1 MDVSGIEQLISDLIT
16 SFLPKVVG
24 VIVLLSAAWILG
36 GWLSR
41 KIRKSVSE
49 RLDLTIATFLGSLV
63 KYGIVIMAVLG
74 ALTMFGFETTSF
86 AALIGAAGLAVGLA
100 MQGTL
105 GNFSAGVMLLIF
117 RPFKVG
123 DVVNVAGTT
132 AKAVEI
138 SLFSTEFDTFD
149 NKRVTIPN
157 GKIYGEKIE
166 NLTFHPIRRVD
177 VAVGT
182 DYPEDLTRTREV
194 LMGAAKSVDGGLD
207 DPEPAVVLTGL
218 GGSSIDWSV
227 RVWANTPDYWDVF
240 QRLTQAVKDTL
251 DEADIGIPYPNM
263 DVHIDGFVSR
273 EAEDETEGE
282 A

>member
-1 MDVSGIEQLISDLIT
+1 MDINGIEQLITELVT

-24 VIVLLSAAWILG
+24 VIVLLAAAWIIG

-41 KIRKSVSE
+41 KIRKSVTKT
-49 RLDLTIATFLGSLV
+49 LDHTIASFLGSLV
-63 KYGIVIMAVLG
+63 KYGIIIMAVLG

-132 AKAVEI
+132 AKTVEI

-166 NLTFHPIRRVD
+166 NYTYHPNRRVD
-177 VAVGT
+177 VGVGT
-182 DYPEDLTRTREV
+182 DYPEDLSRTREV
-194 LMGAAKSVDGGLD
+194 LMGAATSVEGRLD
-207 DPEPAVVLTGL
+207 IPEPAVVLQEL

-227 RVWANTPDYWDVF
+227 RVWCNTPDYWDVRD
-240 QRLTQAVKDTL
+240 RLVQAVKEAL
-251 DEADIGIPYPNM
+251 DDAEIGIPYPQM
-263 DVHIDGFVSR
+263 DVHMDGFVTR
-273 EAEDETEGE
+273 EAEGQ